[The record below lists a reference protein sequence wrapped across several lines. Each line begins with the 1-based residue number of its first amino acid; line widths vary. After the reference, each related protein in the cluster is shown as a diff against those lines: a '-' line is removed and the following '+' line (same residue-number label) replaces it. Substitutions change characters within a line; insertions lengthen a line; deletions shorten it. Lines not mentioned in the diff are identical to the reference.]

1 VRAVSRATT
10 ALVLAA
16 GLALAA
22 GLVLASCGSS
32 GSTELRVLAA
42 ASLVDVF
49 AQLETIYEDGHPD
62 IDVVVQTGGSTQ
74 LATQIL
80 EGAPAHVFA
89 SANEASMTLVTATP
103 DGVFA
108 TNGLVVATPRG
119 NPGMVSELADLSN
132 DSLVVAMCAPA
143 VPCGDLTQAVLTDEG
158 LSVSPDTE
166 EPNVRSVLNKVIL
179 DEVDAGL
186 VYRSDAAAAG
196 DAVVTLEIDSP
207 RVNRYPIVGLSDSA
221 AALEFVQLV
230 LSPAATA
237 LFEEAGFGAP

>member
-1 VRAVSRATT
+1 VRA
-10 ALVLAA
+10 LPLAS
-16 GLALAA
+16 LALASTMA
-22 GLVLASCGSS
+22 LASCGSS

-49 AQLETIYEDGHPD
+49 GQLEAIYEDGHPD
-62 IDVVVQTGGSTQ
+62 IDVVIQTGGSTQ
-74 LATQIL
+74 LATQIV
-80 EGAPAHVFA
+80 EGAPVDVFA

-108 TNGLVVATPRG
+108 TNSLVVATPAG
-119 NPGMVSELADLSN
+119 NPGSVSGLADLSN
-132 DSLVVAMCAPA
+132 DALVVAICAPA
-143 VPCGDLTQAVLTDEG
+143 VPCGDLTRTVLSDKG
-158 LSVSPDTE
+158 VSISPDTE
-166 EPNVRSVLNKVIL
+166 EPNARSVLNRVVL

-186 VYRSDAAAAG
+186 VYRSDATAAG

-230 LSPAATA
+230 LSPTATA